1 MTRATSAAIL
11 ALTGLVFTG
20 STASARQTPPVPAK
34 PGMAAGTVTVGSTTI
49 TLAHAYVGAL
59 ADGLYE
65 VVLTDAPV
73 PPADI
78 AVEVKSGGGQ
88 RLLRSAKISGISM
101 LVDGTGFLR
110 NIIPFV
116 GELRGSS
123 MLASAGTLTAFTASA
138 TGVTG
143 QGSMTAAQTM
153 SQGWSYAA
161 SWKAVPVVEK

>member
-1 MTRATSAAIL
+1 MTRPMSAAIL
-11 ALTGLVFTG
+11 ALAALVLT
-20 STASARQTPPVPAK
+20 SSAVSAQAPPVPAL
-34 PGMAAGTVTVGSTTI
+34 PGIAAGTVTVGSTTI

-88 RLLRSAKISGISM
+88 RLLRSGKVNGISM
-101 LVDGTGFLR
+101 LVDGQGFLR

-116 GELRGSS
+116 GELRGGS
-123 MLASAGTLTAFTASA
+123 MLSSAGTLTAFAASA
-138 TGVTG
+138 AGVTG
-143 QGSMTAAQTM
+143 RGNMTAAQTM
-153 SQGWSYAA
+153 GQGWSVAA
-161 SWKAVPVVEK
+161 SWNAVPVAVK

>member
-11 ALTGLVFTG
+11 ALAVLAFTS
-20 STASARQTPPVPAK
+20 STVSARQAPPVPAK
-34 PGMAAGTVTVGSTTI
+34 AGMASGSVTLGSTTI

-88 RLLRSAKISGISM
+88 RLLRSAQISGISM
-101 LVDGTGFLR
+101 LVDGKGFLR

-116 GELRGSS
+116 GELRGGS
-123 MLASAGTLTAFTASA
+123 MLASAGSLTAFAASA

-161 SWKAVPVVEK
+161 SWKAVPVVVK

>member
-1 MTRATSAAIL
+1 MIRHASAAVLTVAVLTL
-11 ALTGLVFTG
+11 ASAV
-20 STASARQTPPVPAK
+20 SARQTPPLIPAK
-34 PGMAAGTVTVGSTTI
+34 AGMAAGTVAVGGTTI

-59 ADGLYE
+59 PDGLFE

-78 AVEVKSGGGQ
+78 AVEVKRGGGQ
-88 RLLRSAKISGISM
+88 RLLRSGKVSGLSM

-116 GELRGSS
+116 GKLRGGA
-123 MLASAGTLTAFTASA
+123 MLASAGSLTAFAASA

-143 QGSMTAAQTM
+143 QGSMTPAQTM
-153 SQGWSYAA
+153 SQGWSFAA
-161 SWKAVPVVEK
+161 SWNAVPVVVK